1 MKCGDGIE
9 DVLKDKCAIII
20 IIMKIRVKEFK
31 KNEIQRIHF
40 KIENNIS
47 AYFLFC

>member
-20 IIMKIRVKEFK
+20 IIMKIRVKELK
-31 KNEIQRIHF
+31 KIKYKGYIL
-40 KIENNIS
+40 KLKTI
-47 AYFLFC
+47 